1 MKKPAAIKKTGRARI
16 RVDVELP
23 VGFRRHRLHS
33 GNQMPAVP
41 RAVAK
46 ATDGGVLQLG
56 DFPSIMAE
64 NQVDFHP
71 AEQAVAFGGWHRR
84 EARLDGVRVV
94 LLLRI

>member
-1 MKKPAAIKKTGRARI
+1 MAIAKVGSCEPSVKTDAGRWGKTGKMKKPAAIKKTGRARI

-23 VGFRRHRLHS
+23 VGVLRHRLHA
-33 GNQMPAVP
+33 GNLMPAVP

-71 AEQAVAFGGWHRR
+71 A
-84 EARLDGVRVV
+84 
-94 LLLRI
+94 